1 MKPDEEHHPN
11 RLANT
16 QGKGGSTQGPQD
28 PNQKQQ
34 KEGNNT
40 MAIVKVEGRVSK
52 LLGSKGFVLAERIVT
67 STEQSWETNWTVW
80 GDQPAENAIVEVV
93 GELRVEV
100 AKHYETKEILL
111 SNAGQ
116 PYVGRTV
123 GDATIKVL
131 KEGKPAEAIQWEAPE
146 QGAPF

>member
-1 MKPDEEHHPN
+1 M
-11 RLANT
+11 ANT
-16 QGKGGSTQGPQD
+16 QIQGGRPKINQS
-28 PNQKQQ
+28 PNQKKQQ
-34 KEGNNT
+34 ERNQL
-40 MAIVKVEGRVSK
+40 MALVKVEGRVSK
-52 LLGSKGFVLAERIVT
+52 LLGTKGFVLAERIVT
-67 STEQSWETNWTVW
+67 STDQSWETNWTIW
-80 GDQPAENAIVEVV
+80 GDQPAENSIVEVT

-131 KEGKPAEAIQWEAPE
+131 KEGKPVEATQWEAPE